1 MHDWTVARTALLTVP
16 PPSDLPQQVE
26 RALAEDIGTGDLTA
40 ALIPAD
46 RGGRASVITRES
58 AIICGRPYVD
68 ACFASID
75 PRVQIEWRV
84 HEGSLAAADQ
94 LLCTLQGPARAL
106 LTGERTALNFLQLL
120 SGTAS
125 AAHAFAQLLEGTNT
139 RLLDT
144 RKTIPGLRT
153 AQKYAVRVGGGHNH
167 RLGLFDGIL
176 IKENHI
182 MAAGSIA
189 LAVAAARR
197 ASAAAGA
204 AGAAASDIPV
214 EVEVE
219 SLAELRQ
226 AIAAGADIA
235 MLDDFPVPAMREAVQ
250 VNRASARPIK
260 LEASGG
266 VTLAGIREIAA
277 TGVDYISVGS
287 ITKHVR
293 AVDLSMRF
301 EAQA

>member
-1 MHDWTVARTALLTVP
+1 VHDRTVARAALLRVP

-26 RALAEDIGTGDLTA
+26 RALSEDIGTGDLTA
-40 ALIPAD
+40 ALIAAD
-46 RGGRASVITRES
+46 RSGRASVITRES

-68 ACFASID
+68 ACFARID
-75 PRVQIEWRV
+75 PRVRIEWRTD
-84 HEGSLAAADQ
+84 EGSLAAADQ
-94 LLCTLQGPARAL
+94 LLFTAQGPARAL

-120 SGTAS
+120 SGTAT
-125 AAHAFAQLLEGTNT
+125 AARAFAKLLEGTHC

-167 RLGLFDGIL
+167 RVGLFDGIL

-197 ASAAAGA
+197 SSAAARGDTGA
-204 AGAAASDIPV
+204 GIAV
-214 EVEVE
+214 EIEVE
-219 SLAELRQ
+219 SLLELRQ

-235 MLDDFPVPAMREAVQ
+235 MLDDFAVPAMREAVE

-266 VTLAGIREIAA
+266 ITLAAIQDVAA

-293 AVDLSMRF
+293 AIDLSMRF
-301 EAQA
+301 EAQPVE

>member
-1 MHDWTVARTALLTVP
+1 VR
-16 PPSDLPQQVE
+16 
-26 RALAEDIGTGDLTA
+26 
-40 ALIPAD
+40 
-46 RGGRASVITRES
+46 
-58 AIICGRPYVD
+58 
-68 ACFASID
+68 
-75 PRVQIEWRV
+75 IEWRTD
-84 HEGSLAAADQ
+84 EGALAAADQ
-94 LLCTLQGPARAL
+94 LLFTVEGPARAL

-120 SGTAS
+120 SGTAT
-125 AAHAFAQLLEGTNT
+125 AAHSFAKLLEGTHC

-144 RKTIPGLRT
+144 RKTIPGLRS
-153 AQKYAVRVGGGHNH
+153 AQKYAVRVGGGQNH

-189 LAVAAARR
+189 LSVAAARR
-197 ASAAAGA
+197 TGAG
-204 AGAAASDIPV
+204 IPV

-219 SLAELRQ
+219 SLDELRQ

-235 MLDDFPVPAMREAVQ
+235 LLDEFSLPAMLEGVA

-266 VTLAGIREIAA
+266 VTLAGIQEIAA

-293 AVDLSMRF
+293 AIDLSMRF
-301 EAQA
+301 ETQA